1 MVRRLSTYIAAA
13 AVAWISFAACEQ
25 TDIYSPVHY
34 NVTLNASNTYYAG
47 DPVVFDITGNPDNL
61 IFYSGEAGH
70 EYRFRDYYDV
80 PVEDVVSMTLELDI
94 QHRAGNHGVNTA
106 NGPGLE
112 IWYTDKFN
120 GIDGNDA
127 AGDRAMVMSWTEE
140 QMIAE
145 GWKKFPYEDPGREQ
159 NVFLKYSEDVLSCV
173 TNFCLAF
180 HWMPDLEAE
189 NTPIDTYWV
198 NGKLDVVINGTDG
211 QETVSYDLKNLMGT
225 TVMYDET
232 LSTYYMN
239 DGNGSIRL
247 DTNQDITFAGGY
259 YLDNPSTEEVD
270 GIKHRCEGWIFSS
283 PRPFNSRNPD
293 TAVTVKNLQN
303 SADTYSYTYA
313 NPGTYH
319 ATFVGTNSNYLDAS
333 EEVRHIQI
341 TVLDKVEVSSSE
353 E

>member
-1 MVRRLSTYIAAA
+1 
-13 AVAWISFAACEQ
+13 
-25 TDIYSPVHY
+25 
-34 NVTLNASNTYYAG
+34 
-47 DPVVFDITGNPDNL
+47 
-61 IFYSGEAGH
+61 
-70 EYRFRDYYDV
+70 
-80 PVEDVVSMTLELDI
+80 
-94 QHRAGNHGVNTA
+94 
-106 NGPGLE
+106 
-112 IWYTDKFN
+112 
-120 GIDGNDA
+120 
-127 AGDRAMVMSWTEE
+127 MVMSWTEE

-198 NGKLDVVINGTDG
+198 NGKLDVVINGMDG